1 MFFLNKFIY
10 LYQILVK
17 VYKFIYFNISFI
29 IGIDGLAITL
39 IILSFTI
46 ILICFLIHWHLKY
59 KIILYYFILFLLSA
73 FLLNLF
79 LTVDLFFFYIFFEG
93 VLIPTFFLIGIWG
106 SRSRKIYAAYL
117 FFFYTLSGAIFIL
130 IAIFLI
136 YLNKGTSNIEIFLN
150 SYFFETREILLWFLL
165 FIGFSVKI
173 PILPFHIWLPE
184 AHVEAPTA
192 GSVILAGILL
202 KLGSYAVLR
211 LLLGNFFYN
220 LYEFLFFF
228 LTIAIIGLTYSSM
241 AAFAQID
248 IKKIIAY
255 SSIAHMNF
263 MLIGIFSNLL
273 IGLSGSFM
281 MMISHAITSSA
292 LFFCIGVLYDR
303 YKTRIIFYYGGL
315 VNFMP
320 LFSIFFFIF
329 ILSNF
334 GFPGTL
340 NFVGELLIMLS
351 GLLISNLVIVFSIF
365 SLILTL
371 IYSLFFYNKIFFG
384 QINIKFF
391 RFFSEINRLE
401 FFILLLFFFI
411 IIIFGIFPNILLK
424 TIIIFLVKFLIIF

>member
-1 MFFLNKFIY
+1 
-10 LYQILVK
+10 
-17 VYKFIYFNISFI
+17 
-29 IGIDGLAITL
+29 
-39 IILSFTI
+39 
-46 ILICFLIHWHLKY
+46 
-59 KIILYYFILFLLSA
+59 
-73 FLLNLF
+73 
-79 LTVDLFFFYIFFEG
+79 
-93 VLIPTFFLIGIWG
+93 
-106 SRSRKIYAAYL
+106 
-117 FFFYTLSGAIFIL
+117 
-130 IAIFLI
+130 
-136 YLNKGTSNIEIFLN
+136 
-150 SYFFETREILLWFLL
+150 
-165 FIGFSVKI
+165 
-173 PILPFHIWLPE
+173 LPE

-220 LYEFLFFF
+220 LYEFLFVF

-273 IGLSGSFM
+273 VGLSGSFM

-292 LFFCIGVLYDR
+292 LFFSIGVLYDR

-320 LFSIFFFIF
+320 IFSIFFFF
-329 ILSNF
+329 CILSNF

-384 QINIKFF
+384 QINISFF
-391 RFFSEINRLE
+391 RFFSELTRLE
-401 FFILLLFFFI
+401 FFILLFFIFIIFFFGI
-411 IIIFGIFPNILLK
+411 IPNLLLK
-424 TIIIFLVKFLIIF
+424 TIIIYLVKFLIIF

>member
-1 MFFLNKFIY
+1 MFFLNKLIY
-10 LYQILVK
+10 LYQILFK
-17 VYKFIYFNISFI
+17 FYKFYYLNISFI

-39 IILSFTI
+39 IVLSFTI
-46 ILICFLIHWHLKY
+46 ILTCFFIHWHLKY
-59 KIILYYFILFLLSA
+59 KIILYNIMLFLLSIL
-73 FLLNLF
+73 LLNLF
-79 LTVDLFFFYIFFEG
+79 LTVDLLFFYIFFES

-117 FFFYTLSGAIFIL
+117 FFFYTLGGAIFIL
-130 IAIFLI
+130 LAIFLI

-150 SYFFETREILLWFLL
+150 SYFFETREFLLWFFL
-165 FIGFSVKI
+165 FLGFSVKI

-202 KLGSYAVLR
+202 KLGSYAVFR
-211 LLLGNFFYN
+211 LLLGNLYYN
-220 LYEFLFFF
+220 LYEFLFIF
-228 LTIAIIGLTYSSM
+228 LTIALIGLTYSSM

-263 MLIGIFSNLL
+263 MLIGVFSNLL
-273 IGLSGSFM
+273 VGLSGAYI

-292 LFFCIGVLYDR
+292 LFFSIGVLYDR
-303 YKTRIIFYYGGL
+303 YKTRIIFYYGGM

-320 LFSIFFFIF
+320 IFSIFVLIC
-329 ILSNF
+329 IISNF

-340 NFVGELLIMLS
+340 NFVGELFIMLS
-351 GLLISNLVIVFSIF
+351 GVIISNLTIVFSIF

-371 IYSLFFYNKIFFG
+371 VYSLFFYNKIFFG
-384 QINIKFF
+384 QININFF
-391 RFFSEINRLE
+391 RFFSEITRLE
-401 FFILLLFFFI
+401 FFILFFFI
-411 IIIFGIFPNILLK
+411 FWILYFGLFPNL
-424 TIIIFLVKFLIIF
+424 IFKNVITFLMKFLIIF

>member
-10 LYQILVK
+10 LYQIIFNI
-17 VYKFIYFNISFI
+17 YKFIYFNVSFI

-39 IILSFTI
+39 IILSFAI

-59 KIILYYFILFLLSA
+59 KIIFYYFTLYLLSV

-150 SYFFETREILLWFLL
+150 SHFFETKEILLWFFL

-173 PILPFHIWLPE
+173 PIIPFHIWLPE

-220 LYEFLFFF
+220 LYEFLFIF

-292 LFFCIGVLYDR
+292 LFFSIGVLYDR

-320 LFSIFFFIF
+320 VFSILCFICV
-329 ILSNF
+329 LSNF

-351 GLLISNLVIVFSIF
+351 GLLISNLVIMLSIF

-371 IYSLFFYNKIFFG
+371 VYSLFFYNKIFFG

-391 RFFSEINRLE
+391 RFFSECTRME
-401 FFILLLFFFI
+401 FVILSLFVVILLL
-411 IIIFGIFPNILLK
+411 FGIFPNILLNK
-424 TIIIFLVKFLIIF
+424 ILIFLVKFLIIF

>member
-1 MFFLNKFIY
+1 MFLLNKFIF
-10 LYQILVK
+10 LYQIIFK
-17 VYKFIYFNISFI
+17 VYKFIYFNIAFI

-59 KIILYYFILFLLSA
+59 KIIFYYFILFLLSI

-150 SYFFETREILLWFLL
+150 SYFFETKEILLWFFL

-220 LYEFLFFF
+220 LYEFLFIF

-273 IGLSGSFM
+273 VGLSGSFM

-292 LFFCIGVLYDR
+292 LFFSIGILYDR

-320 LFSIFFFIF
+320 LFSIFFFIC

-365 SLILTL
+365 SLIMTL
-371 IYSLFFYNKIFFG
+371 VYSLFFYNKIFFG
-384 QINIKFF
+384 QINLKFI
-391 RFFSEINRLE
+391 RYFSELTRLE
-401 FFILLLFFFI
+401 FFIILFFTFVI
-411 IIIFGIFPNILLK
+411 LFFGIFPNIILK
-424 TIIIFLVKFLIIF
+424 TIITFLVKFLIVF

>member
-1 MFFLNKFIY
+1 
-10 LYQILVK
+10 
-17 VYKFIYFNISFI
+17 
-29 IGIDGLAITL
+29 
-39 IILSFTI
+39 
-46 ILICFLIHWHLKY
+46 
-59 KIILYYFILFLLSA
+59 
-73 FLLNLF
+73 
-79 LTVDLFFFYIFFEG
+79 
-93 VLIPTFFLIGIWG
+93 
-106 SRSRKIYAAYL
+106 
-117 FFFYTLSGAIFIL
+117 
-130 IAIFLI
+130 
-136 YLNKGTSNIEIFLN
+136 
-150 SYFFETREILLWFLL
+150 
-165 FIGFSVKI
+165 
-173 PILPFHIWLPE
+173 LPE

-211 LLLGNFFYN
+211 LLLGNFIYN
-220 LYEFLFFF
+220 LYEFLFIF

-241 AAFAQID
+241 SAFAQID

-292 LFFCIGVLYDR
+292 LFFSIGVLYDR

-320 LFSIFFFIF
+320 VFSILCFICV
-329 ILSNF
+329 LSNF

-351 GLLISNLVIVFSIF
+351 GLLISNLVIMLSIF

-371 IYSLFFYNKIFFG
+371 VYSLFFYNKIFFG

-391 RFFSEINRLE
+391 RFFSECTRME
-401 FFILLLFFFI
+401 FVILSLFVVILLL
-411 IIIFGIFPNILLK
+411 FGIFPNILLNK
-424 TIIIFLVKFLIIF
+424 ILIFLVKFLIIF